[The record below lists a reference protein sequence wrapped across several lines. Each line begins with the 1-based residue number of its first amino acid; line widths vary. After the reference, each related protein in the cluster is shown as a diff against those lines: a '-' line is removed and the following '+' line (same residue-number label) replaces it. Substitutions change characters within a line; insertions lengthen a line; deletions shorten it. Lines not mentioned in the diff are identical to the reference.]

1 MEWQKIETAPRDGTQ
16 ILVCY
21 TGYPQIPPKVVSWQ
35 KWPFNRQQEEWGF
48 FEGPAINGLD
58 HNPDYWAAIPPIPVT
73 AIVPPTHG
81 KPIEEKE

>member
-1 MEWQKIETAPRDGTQ
+1 MSWQLIETAPKDGTQ

-35 KWPFNRQQEEWGF
+35 KVPFCREREEWAF

-58 HNPDYWAAIPPIPVT
+58 HNPTHWIPIPPQPIT
-73 AIVPPTHG
+73 ALPQPPIAG
-81 KPIEEKE
+81 GEA